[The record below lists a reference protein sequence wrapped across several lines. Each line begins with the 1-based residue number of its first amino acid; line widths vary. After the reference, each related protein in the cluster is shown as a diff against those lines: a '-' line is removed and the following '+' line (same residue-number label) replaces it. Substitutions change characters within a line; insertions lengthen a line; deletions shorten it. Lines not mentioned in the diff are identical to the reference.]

1 MTKTRIII
9 YFIVI
14 PLVAFIVA
22 GGVFI
27 AVKQEKTGNITDT
40 TILPSVENTADPSI
54 GTSGTDSPSVP
65 DIKTDGTEEHMY
77 NYCRAMPDCKIPH
90 LYGDQWGFRILTRDY
105 ALYLRCIPKPCDYN
119 FYVFCYDKEML
130 MNKLAKDRGLPR
142 YCYAYLPTTHEE
154 IRIDFAES
162 GYIPYRKQGTA
173 EPQMK

>member
-65 DIKTDGTEEHMY
+65 DIKTDGTEEHK
-77 NYCRAMPDCKIPH
+77 NDPH
-90 LYGDQWGFRILTRDY
+90 GTVLVDVTATDEKQ
-105 ALYLRCIPKPCDYN
+105 
-119 FYVFCYDKEML
+119 KE
-130 MNKLAKDRGLPR
+130 K
-142 YCYAYLPTTHEE
+142 
-154 IRIDFAES
+154 
-162 GYIPYRKQGTA
+162 A
-173 EPQMK
+173 EPSIEGEVVIIPGVKGD